1 MNKNFENEIRT
12 ISKTNLNRDK
22 DISRKI
28 APVSNDQNYLKVIEE
43 FFSLSEKAV
52 NIYNSIS
59 GVEVLSARML
69 PKEFLELFL
78 EIPGRR
84 GGACI
89 ISPNRLVLFFDED
102 PQIIT
107 VIGKIRNSGDSR
119 NNTTSKATQLL
130 KVSFSS
136 HKGKY
141 EYKDNT
147 GGVLNP
153 YEIVSLLIRWVAA

>member
-1 MNKNFENEIRT
+1 MNKNFEKEIRA
-12 ISKTNLNRDK
+12 ISESNLDRDK
-22 DISRKI
+22 DISRNI
-28 APVSNDQNYLKVIEE
+28 APDSNDRNYLKVIEE

-89 ISPNRLVLFFDED
+89 ISPVKIVIFFDED
-102 PQIIT
+102 PDLIT
-107 VIGKIRNSGDSR
+107 VIGKKRNTKRSQ
-119 NNTTSKATQLL
+119 NNTTSKVTQLL

-136 HKGKY
+136 HNGKY

-147 GGVLNP
+147 GGKLNP
-153 YEIVSLLIRWVAA
+153 YDIVCLLIRWVAA